1 MTAVGDLHRYLRICN
16 RGCVGNLGSGFVAHC
31 MLQMSLCAPSSYQKP
46 AICCHLL
53 DSSLR
58 RLHPLCYCHVQ
69 SLTPPPLSLSV
80 SLHETGFSLSRMSRI
95 IRGIGIFLCSIKPK
109 RSSSSSCASC
119 WVLQRMCCGTV
130 HSQQGVQ
137 NGSLRCGR
145 CNPGSCT
152 KRNRLNP
159 YCLLQACQCASHTAT
174 LP

>member
-1 MTAVGDLHRYLRICN
+1 MQSRLRGQSWVWFCCSLHVANVFVRAVVVPKTRDLLPFT
-16 RGCVGNLGSGFVAHC
+16 GFLA
-31 MLQMSLCAPSSYQKP
+31 SSS
-46 AICCHLL
+46 A
-53 DSSLR
+53 SSLI
-58 RLHPLCYCHVQ
+58 LQCTISHAP
-69 SLTPPPLSLSV
+69 PPPLSLSV